1 MVWTCG
7 ASSHRAHHPKIYW
20 IVSVHRLMAVL
31 IAELYGQVFGSPGT
45 GLVRHTIYWLYPSWN
60 HITILGSNVMLY
72 TWYMKQLHLKKCLDK
87 RGKSQQTECP
97 LSLLRFNGLCSNP
110 SRLWN
115 NHKGLRCQRRN
126 CGAAPICMDSII
138 CQLFSLQVAQDNLLR
153 LLELTGTQ
161 GFLHLLWPQQ
171 TNEWMVHFVQI
182 NVNT

>member
-1 MVWTCG
+1 
-7 ASSHRAHHPKIYW
+7 
-20 IVSVHRLMAVL
+20 MAVL
-31 IAELYGQVFGSPGT
+31 IAELYGQVFGSPRT

-126 CGAAPICMDSII
+126 WRSSYLHGLYHLPA
-138 CQLFSLQVAQDNLLR
+138 LQFTSCTRQSPP
-153 LLELTGTQ
+153 LTGAHRHSGVFTPA
-161 GFLHLLWPQQ
+161 L
-171 TNEWMVHFVQI
+171 TSTDE
-182 NVNT
+182 